1 MKIKMKKIT
10 AGRGVLLA
18 MALSLTFVLS
28 TLYVVPVAGRTEVA
42 VEASRTK
49 SSRAE
54 ETNVP
59 SFKIDGFVENET
71 RASLSSSSSSSLEE
85 KKKSASKRSKSSVAN
100 DSSAPMTKMPSSTT
114 TVEPAVA
121 GETDDLSE
129 GFIRKGEIFA
139 PANAAVFEGNDEIVA
154 LGKDDNDLVD
164 DSSLEVLKVEDPL
177 VEFRKSDF
185 VEKFDMS
192 KNVHY
197 IEPLDENGPLPSD
210 YVPPESKI
218 TEDEFRAEFDARFN
232 NMTEAEAMLGAGKN
246 ETSALGAWIY
256 QGQYHS
262 HTNWHR
268 EITGWGYALGGCSAI
283 CGPYGWRTDGR
294 KTEIVLLTYTII
306 DTKTLT
312 AIVRGCGGGIAA
324 GAHGAAIIINTRIPV
339 LDRVVAMVGI
349 SFEALAVTG
358 TRAHRRRVHHRL
370 VRVLALLK
378 FPSLKNP

>member
-49 SSRAE
+49 SRRAE

-71 RASLSSSSSSSLEE
+71 RASLSSSSTSSLEE

-100 DSSAPMTKMPSSTT
+100 DSSAPMTKIPSSTT

-177 VEFRKSDF
+177 VEVRKSDF

-192 KNVHY
+192 KNVHR

-210 YVPPESKI
+210 YVTPESKI

-232 NMTEAEAMLGAGKN
+232 NMTEAEAM
-246 ETSALGAWIY
+246 SV
-256 QGQYHS
+256 S
-262 HTNWHR
+262 
-268 EITGWGYALGGCSAI
+268 
-283 CGPYGWRTDGR
+283 
-294 KTEIVLLTYTII
+294 YTH
-306 DTKTLT
+306 L
-312 AIVRGCGGGIAA
+312 
-324 GAHGAAIIINTRIPV
+324 
-339 LDRVVAMVGI
+339 
-349 SFEALAVTG
+349 
-358 TRAHRRRVHHRL
+358 RAHET
-370 VRVLALLK
+370 
-378 FPSLKNP
+378 

>member
-49 SSRAE
+49 SI
-54 ETNVP
+54 P

-85 KKKSASKRSKSSVAN
+85 KKKKRVETFKVVRRERLERT
-100 DSSAPMTKMPSSTT
+100 DDETKP
-114 TVEPAVA
+114 VES
-121 GETDDLSE
+121 DDLSE

-154 LGKDDNDLVD
+154 LGKVDNDLVD

-177 VEFRKSDF
+177 VEVRKSDL

-192 KNVHY
+192 KNVHR
-197 IEPLDENGPLPSD
+197 IEPLDENGPLPLD

-262 HTNWHR
+262 HTNWHPAKSLDGGMLTGVLGNLR
-268 EITGWGYALGGCSAI
+268 PIWLEI
-283 CGPYGWRTDGR
+283 
-294 KTEIVLLTYTII
+294 
-306 DTKTLT
+306 
-312 AIVRGCGGGIAA
+312 
-324 GAHGAAIIINTRIPV
+324 
-339 LDRVVAMVGI
+339 
-349 SFEALAVTG
+349 
-358 TRAHRRRVHHRL
+358 
-370 VRVLALLK
+370 
-378 FPSLKNP
+378 